1 MSAELISSRYARALM
16 MATGRDV
23 RTAQRV
29 ARECALVNDHFRRGF
44 GELMANPVF
53 SHAERRSALA
63 KLCDEHKF
71 LDLTRNFLT
80 LLANRARMHLFPDI
94 FRRFRAELDA
104 LMGRITVSVISSHPL
119 PTELITEYRRKIE
132 EHYGHSALIR
142 QEVDPEL
149 IGGVLIRVG
158 NKLVDGTM
166 NGSIQRFCDRL
177 NLSL

>member
-1 MSAELISSRYARALM
+1 MSAELISARYARALM
-16 MATGRDV
+16 LAAGRDV

-44 GELMANPVF
+44 GELMANPAF
-53 SHAERRSALA
+53 SHAERRAALM

-71 LDLTRNFLT
+71 LDVTRNFLT
-80 LLANRARMHLFPDI
+80 LLAGRARMPLFPDI
-94 FRRFRAELDA
+94 FRRFRAELDT

-119 PTELITEYRRKIE
+119 PTELVAEYRRKIE